1 MCIGYLCEL
10 CKSKYEKKKIIRNYE
25 IVLLNLINEELLEF
39 FFCFIYV
46 KKRLECYC
54 ECCKELLCIECIL

>member
-1 MCIGYLCEL
+1 MCIGYLCEF

-39 FFCFIYV
+39 FLCFIYV
-46 KKRLECYC
+46 KKRLECYFD
-54 ECCKELLCIECIL
+54 CCKELLCIECIL